1 MHIPK
6 IVFEPMSVEANID
19 LIKWAYFE
27 DNGSLDVHKYTLEYY
42 PELSEIDSNASKEDI
57 YELIEKVV
65 RNDYLK
71 YEDRIKSEAERYN
84 KIWESYNDNYF
95 TSISNY
101 LNIEWPKSVKVISGF
116 VGLIPVFPRYLDTFD
131 FSVSTNVDEHDII
144 RTCAHE
150 CCHFLWFE
158 KIKELYPNIPRREY
172 DSPYNAWKY
181 SEMVVDPILNSKYIN
196 DIFDNKFSEKAYDSF
211 YEIKDKDGKYLM
223 DVLKDIYNSDKSIE
237 DKIRNGYDYICS
249 VLDN

>member
-27 DNGSLDVHKYTLEYY
+27 DNGSLDVHKYTLEYF
-42 PELSEIDSNASKEDI
+42 PELSEIDSNASKEEI

-71 YEDRIKSEAERYN
+71 YQDRIKSEVERYN

-131 FSVSTNVDEHDII
+131 FSVSTNVNEYDII

-172 DSPYNAWKY
+172 DSPYNAWQY
-181 SEMVVDPILNSKYIN
+181 SEMVVDPILNSNEIKSVTGV
-196 DIFDNKFSEKAYDSF
+196 SEKAYDSF
-211 YEIKDKDGKYLM
+211 YSIKDNDGNYLM
-223 DVLKDIYNSDKSIE
+223 DVLKDIYNSNISIE
-237 DKIRNGYDYICS
+237 DKIRKGYNYICS

>member
-42 PELSEIDSNASKEDI
+42 HELSEIDSNTSKKEI

-71 YEDRIKSEAERYN
+71 YADRIKSEVERYN

-150 CCHFLWFE
+150 CVIFYGLKRLKNYILIFLE
-158 KIKELYPNIPRREY
+158 ESMIHHI
-172 DSPYNAWKY
+172 
-181 SEMVVDPILNSKYIN
+181 MH
-196 DIFDNKFSEKAYDSF
+196 
-211 YEIKDKDGKYLM
+211 G
-223 DVLKDIYNSDKSIE
+223 SIA
-237 DKIRNGYDYICS
+237 KWLLIQY
-249 VLDN
+249 